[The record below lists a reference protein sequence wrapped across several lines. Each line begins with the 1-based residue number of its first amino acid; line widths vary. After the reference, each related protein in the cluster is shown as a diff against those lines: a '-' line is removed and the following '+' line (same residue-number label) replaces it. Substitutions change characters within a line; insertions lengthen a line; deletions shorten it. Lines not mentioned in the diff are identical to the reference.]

1 MNEYKLYLR
10 ILASK
15 YRANDRKL
23 FVEEKDKNSK
33 VEVVNY
39 KEVEYSSY
47 RFDMDNENFLPMFN
61 NTHTHG
67 ETSEYRCPKYLLSF
81 CDYIVLAVV
90 KEKMFVLLIEMKSEN
105 NDKARKQIEASEKF
119 MDYVKETAIRIA
131 PDNRYS
137 FDENNIEIR
146 RIVLKPKSRTTTN
159 PIKYLKKNWDNNGIN
174 FYPGTS
180 FDIKRACLGY
190 N

>member
-10 ILASK
+10 ILAPK

-47 RFDMDNENFLPMFN
+47 RFDMDKENFLPMFN

-90 KEKMFVLLIEMKSEN
+90 KDKMFVLLIEMKSEN

-119 MDYVKETAIRIA
+119 MDYIKETAIRIA

-137 FDENNIEIR
+137 FDTNNIEIR

-159 PIKYLKKNWDNNGIN
+159 PIKYLKKKWDNNGIN

>member
-1 MNEYKLYLR
+1 MNEYNLYLR
-10 ILASK
+10 ILAPK

-33 VEVVNY
+33 VEVVND

-47 RFDMDNENFLPMFN
+47 RFNMDKGNFLPMFD

-67 ETSEYRCPKYLLSF
+67 ETSEYRCPRYLLSF

-90 KEKMFVLLIEMKSEN
+90 KEKMFVLLIEMKSES

-119 MDYVKETAIRIA
+119 MDYIKETAIRIA
-131 PDNRYS
+131 PDNDCS
-137 FDENNIEIR
+137 FNPNNIEVR

-174 FYPGTS
+174 YSHVTS
-180 FDIKRACLGY
+180 FDIKKACLGY

>member
-15 YRANDRKL
+15 YRANNRKL

-33 VEVVNY
+33 VEVVND

-47 RFDMDNENFLPMFN
+47 RFDMDKENFLPMFN
-61 NTHTHG
+61 NTH
-67 ETSEYRCPKYLLSF
+67 SEASKYSCPKYLLSF

-90 KEKMFVLLIEMKSEN
+90 KDKMFVLLIEMKSEN

-119 MDYVKETAIRIA
+119 MDYIKETAIRIA

-137 FDENNIEIR
+137 FDTNNIEIR

-174 FYPGTS
+174 YSHVTS
-180 FDIKRACLGY
+180 FDIKRVCLGY

>member
-1 MNEYKLYLR
+1 M
-10 ILASK
+10 
-15 YRANDRKL
+15 
-23 FVEEKDKNSK
+23 
-33 VEVVNY
+33 
-39 KEVEYSSY
+39 
-47 RFDMDNENFLPMFN
+47 
-61 NTHTHG
+61 
-67 ETSEYRCPKYLLSF
+67 
-81 CDYIVLAVV
+81 DYI
-90 KEKMFVLLIEMKSEN
+90 
-105 NDKARKQIEASEKF
+105 
-119 MDYVKETAIRIA
+119 KETAIRIA

-137 FDENNIEIR
+137 FDTNNIEIR

>member
-1 MNEYKLYLR
+1 MNEYNLYLR
-10 ILASK
+10 ILAPK
-15 YRANDRKL
+15 YRANDQKL

-33 VEVVNY
+33 VKVVND

-47 RFDMDNENFLPMFN
+47 RFNMDKGNFLPMFD

-90 KEKMFVLLIEMKSEN
+90 KEKMFVLLIEMKSK
-105 NDKARKQIEASEKF
+105 DSGKARKQIEASEKF
-119 MDYVKETAIRIA
+119 MDYIKETAIRIA
-131 PDNRYS
+131 PDNDCS
-137 FDENNIEIR
+137 FNPNNIEVR

-174 FYPGTS
+174 YSHVTS
-180 FDIKRACLGY
+180 FDIKRVCLGY